1 MMAGDNAAKAGG
13 FGDALIGALEEA
25 VAFERGELAGVRVD
39 RVELTARDVQVQP
52 PPTYSA
58 ARIRAV
64 RRRLSLSQQ
73 VFAELL
79 SASPSTVRAWE
90 QGQREPDGTARRL
103 LQVAERCPEALA
115 DTVYGRR
122 IAELRARGWPR
133 LAMDRPVEEET
144 E

>member
-1 MMAGDNAAKAGG
+1 MMAEKDAGPG
-13 FGDALIGALEEA
+13 EALIGALEEA
-25 VAFERGELAGVRVD
+25 VAFERGELPGARVD
-39 RVELTARDVQVQP
+39 RVEVTARDAQVRP
-52 PPTYSA
+52 PPAYPA
-58 ARIRAV
+58 ARIRAL

-103 LQVAERCPEALA
+103 LQVAERYPEALA

-122 IAELRARGWPR
+122 IAELKQRGWPR
-133 LAMDRPVEEET
+133 LAAEPADEEDAQ
-144 E
+144 